1 MDMDYIDIGVNLLD
15 DSFKND
21 RDEVIDRAF
30 NSNVRILINTS
41 SSMEDSK
48 HSLDFS
54 KKVSIKNIHNSRSPS
69 TQRFHWRQFT
79 KRKSHTNA
87 SE

>member
-48 HSLDFS
+48 HSLDLAKKYPS
-54 KKVSIKNIHNSRSPS
+54 KIIENH
-69 TQRFHWRQFT
+69 
-79 KRKSHTNA
+79 
-87 SE
+87 